1 MRSVELIIIKQNNNE
16 CFKFEEKKSKKT
28 ERDER
33 RYKSCKKVEILLKDG
48 GKKRRI

>member
-33 RYKSCKKVEILLKDG
+33 RYIKVVRKWKSF
-48 GKKRRI
+48 